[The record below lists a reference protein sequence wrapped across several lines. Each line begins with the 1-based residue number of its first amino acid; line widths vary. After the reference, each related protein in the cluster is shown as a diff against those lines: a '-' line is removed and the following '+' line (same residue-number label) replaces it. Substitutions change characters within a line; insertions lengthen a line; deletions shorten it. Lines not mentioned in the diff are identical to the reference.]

1 MNNSKSW
8 KTRFW
13 NWLGLTNEVTI
24 KVYHG
29 YGYKEKVIVHGH
41 VLRFAPL
48 PRKKY
53 RKSVIRNTF
62 ALFRLFFVKPYKN
75 ATVHLEHCGK
85 TYTTITE
92 NDGFFKCEWKND
104 YASQKGWHEVQ
115 ASVTNNNAVI
125 AHSTGKIFYPYA
137 TQYGLISDIDDTFLI
152 SHSSNLRKR
161 LFVLFT
167 QNARSRKP
175 FEGVVNHYQLLAAA
189 NTTTESPNPFFYVSS
204 SEWNLYDY
212 LVEFTRVNQLPEG
225 VYLLN
230 QLKRFSELLKTGQN
244 NHSTK
249 FVRISR
255 ILEHYPQQ
263 KFVLLGD
270 SSQQD
275 PYIYHSVV
283 SHFPN
288 QIFAVYIRDILPAN
302 KTKVMNELEKI
313 KAKGVECCMFQH
325 SSEAIQHSIKIGL
338 INSLP

>member
-13 NWLGLTNEVTI
+13 NWLGLTNQVTI

-41 VLRFAPL
+41 VLLFGPL

-62 ALFRLFFVKPYKN
+62 ALFRLFLVKPYKKII
-75 ATVHLEHCGK
+75 VQLEYDGK
-85 TYTTITE
+85 TYQAETAD
-92 NDGFFKCEWKND
+92 DGFYKCEWDNLENNK
-104 YASQKGWHEVQ
+104 KGWQEITATIRKDEQ
-115 ASVTNNNAVI
+115 LI
-125 AHSTGKIFYPYA
+125 AQTKGQIYFPYS
-137 TQYGLISDIDDTFLI
+137 TQYGFISDIDDTFLI
-152 SHSSNLRKR
+152 SYSSNLRKR

-175 FEGVVNHYQLLAAA
+175 FEGVVKHYQLLSLG
-189 NTTTESPNPFFYVSS
+189 NTTAENPNPFFYVSS

-212 LVEFTRVNQLPEG
+212 LVEFTKVNLLPGG

-230 QLKRFSELLKTGQN
+230 QLKRFSQLLKTGQN

-249 FVRISR
+249 FIRITR
-255 ILEHYPQQ
+255 ILEHFPQQ

-275 PYIYHSVV
+275 PFIYLSIVT
-283 SHFPN
+283 HFPA
-288 QIFAVYIRDILPAN
+288 QIYAVYIRDILPAN
-302 KTKVMNELEKI
+302 KQEVLAVLQQIESMGI
-313 KAKGVECCMFQH
+313 KCCLFNN
-325 SSEAIQHSIKIGL
+325 SSEAIIHSHQIGL
-338 INSLP
+338 INSL